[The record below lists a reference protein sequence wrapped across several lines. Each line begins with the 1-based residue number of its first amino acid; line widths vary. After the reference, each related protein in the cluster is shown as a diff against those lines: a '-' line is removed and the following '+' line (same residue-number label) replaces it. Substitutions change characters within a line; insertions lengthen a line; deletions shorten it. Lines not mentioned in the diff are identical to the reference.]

1 MPGHE
6 AEPIPSEVTMQTR
19 YDQIQAGWSAHD
31 REGDKI
37 GDIEELGQDYLLVT
51 KGLIFTK
58 DLYIPQSTI
67 HEIDAE
73 QGQVWLDVAK
83 SEVDDMGWDQPPTA
97 GGAWTAGGGSAVM
110 DADATSA
117 ATGQDVGYGDST
129 SSDTLRVPVHEE
141 ELRAERTTESAGEVR
156 IDKNVVE
163 EERTLDVPVTR
174 EEVQIRSVATD
185 GSTAVGDDA
194 FSGDT
199 IRVPVT
205 EERVDVSKEARVVEE
220 IEISKRPVTE
230 TQRVSETVRREQVD
244 IDDSSNAMS
253 GSATTGTTSSV
264 GSSGYDDD
272 LGDRD
277 RRDREGRGE
286 VGAEAAGGGAVGA
299 GAGGAL
305 GDRAEEEADDEPR
318 R

>member
-1 MPGHE
+1 
-6 AEPIPSEVTMQTR
+6 
-19 YDQIQAGWSAHD
+19 
-31 REGDKI
+31 
-37 GDIEELGQDYLLVT
+37 
-51 KGLIFTK
+51 
-58 DLYIPQSTI
+58 
-67 HEIDAE
+67 
-73 QGQVWLDVAK
+73 
-83 SEVDDMGWDQPPTA
+83 
-97 GGAWTAGGGSAVM
+97 
-110 DADATSA
+110 
-117 ATGQDVGYGDST
+117 
-129 SSDTLRVPVHEE
+129 
-141 ELRAERTTESAGEVR
+141 ERTTESAGEVR

-205 EERVDVSKEARVVEE
+205 EERVDVSKEVRVVEE